1 MDSRWFGEVATV
13 TDEAA
18 TVVTEVATVTEEA
31 TVTEILE
38 ATVTVTE
45 EAIPVVVTEV
55 AYATKEA
62 TIVTDDMVPHQQQ
75 EIVEGFS
82 SKVVTSEC
90 VTTSSTVQGGHD
102 GQQMTS
108 FETPSH
114 MMLFHELLDILDI
127 CLPAASAEEA
137 MLHCPGILANHDPE
151 ALNDYLP
158 TYHLKDSR
166 LQYMK
171 KLGAGSFGEV
181 YLCQITDE
189 EGHMVQVA
197 AKLAKVRCT
206 VNEYMYC

>member
-31 TVTEILE
+31 TVTEKLE

-62 TIVTDDMVPHQQQ
+62 TIVTDDMAPHHQQ

-90 VTTSSTVQGGHD
+90 VNTSSIVQGGHD
-102 GQQMTS
+102 GQQLTS

-114 MMLFHELLDILDI
+114 MMLFHELLDI
-127 CLPAASAEEA
+127 CLPASAEEA
-137 MLHCPGILANHDPE
+137 MLHRPGILANHDPE
-151 ALNDYLP
+151 ALKDFLP

-171 KLGAGSFGEV
+171 KLGAGSFGDV
-181 YLCQITDE
+181 YLCQITNE

-197 AKLAKVRCT
+197 AKLAKVRT
-206 VNEYMYC
+206 ANEYMYC

>member
-31 TVTEILE
+31 TVTEKLE

-45 EAIPVVVTEV
+45 VAIPVVVTEV

-62 TIVTDDMVPHQQQ
+62 TIVTDDMAPHHQQ

-90 VTTSSTVQGGHD
+90 VNTSSIVQGGHD
-102 GQQMTS
+102 GQQLTY

-114 MMLFHELLDILDI
+114 MMLFHELLDICLKWLPSWLRCVLRMNI
-127 CLPAASAEEA
+127 C
-137 MLHCPGILANHDPE
+137 
-151 ALNDYLP
+151 
-158 TYHLKDSR
+158 T
-166 LQYMK
+166 
-171 KLGAGSFGEV
+171 
-181 YLCQITDE
+181 
-189 EGHMVQVA
+189 
-197 AKLAKVRCT
+197 CT
-206 VNEYMYC
+206 IWPSSSVI